1 VPISALNHYNIEE
14 LEEALFSALK
24 LIRIYLKPKLNA
36 EKSELIIMRS
46 GATVGDVAMRIHS
59 GLAKG
64 MKYAYITGPSAKFKN
79 QKVGKEHIL
88 MDGDIV
94 TLNLK

>member
-1 VPISALNHYNIEE
+1 
-14 LEEALFSALK
+14 
-24 LIRIYLKPKLNA
+24 
-36 EKSELIIMRS
+36 MRS

-59 GLAKG
+59 GLAKE